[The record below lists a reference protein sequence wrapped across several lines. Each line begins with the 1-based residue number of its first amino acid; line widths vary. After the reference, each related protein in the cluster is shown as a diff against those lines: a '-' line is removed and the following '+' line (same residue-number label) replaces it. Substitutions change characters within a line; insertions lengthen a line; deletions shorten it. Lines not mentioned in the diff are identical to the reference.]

1 MMFWEILATVFC
13 GFLLAGL
20 VMPIRLFYKG
30 TPKWLVPVA
39 AGIGMIG
46 FQVYSE
52 YSWANNTITKLPDD
66 SVVVATVPKKTW
78 FRPWSYV
85 KPQVFQ
91 FVVLDKSSIQIS
103 ADNPAL
109 KKATLYFFERRAA
122 AHPLGISIDCNK
134 PALGFDDQTNQAIT
148 KILCGQ

>member
-52 YSWANNTITKLPDD
+52 YTWANNTIAKLPAD

-91 FVVLDKSSIQIS
+91 FVVLDKRSIQTN
-103 ADNPAL
+103 ATNPAL
-109 KKATLYFFERRAA
+109 KQANLYFFERRAA
-122 AHPLGISIDCNK
+122 AHPLGISIDCTQPN
-134 PALGFDDQTNQAIT
+134 LSFDDKTNKAIT
-148 KILCGQ
+148 QVMCAS

>member
-52 YSWANNTITKLPDD
+52 YSWANNTIAKLPDD
-66 SVVVATVPKKTW
+66 SVVIATVPKKDL
-78 FRPWSYV
+78 V
-85 KPQVFQ
+85 
-91 FVVLDKSSIQIS
+91 S
-103 ADNPAL
+103 AL
-109 KKATLYFFERRAA
+109 VICQATSVSVRGTR
-122 AHPLGISIDCNK
+122 
-134 PALGFDDQTNQAIT
+134 
-148 KILCGQ
+148 